1 MWSWVGRNAGAEKA
15 DELNDVLGCKTVIA
29 VHQNVQEI
37 FSAGEQAAETFAAP
51 CEELAGAFVDLC
63 GVDIGEEDPCRK
75 VGFERIFHDESLIK
89 ITIVII
95 TKQIDDD
102 NRYY

>member
-1 MWSWVGRNAGAEKA
+1 MWSWVGRNAGAEKT

-29 VHQNVQEI
+29 VHQDVQKI

-51 CEELAGAFVDLC
+51 CEELAAAFVDLC

-75 VGFERIFHDESLIK
+75 SVFFVVEHEINL
-89 ITIVII
+89 
-95 TKQIDDD
+95 
-102 NRYY
+102 